1 MLILLTFQITQS
13 LESQV
18 SKLSNTTTTHT
29 NTSAS
34 DSNHSMYDNLNN
46 GKNKRDYATQKGK
59 TSEPDLLG
67 DLNNLNNPSALQT
80 VHGDFRLPSKQLDFP
95 DVNVHF
101 SRPSLPLMPMKAA
114 SAFGQLDF
122 PDVNV
127 HFSRPSLPLMPMK
140 AASAFG
146 HVTTR
151 RDSLDG
157 QSYQKRS
164 KQMAFRMTPVPF
176 PSQKMKNLKWIKL
189 QDSIVGKCN
198 GFFIVTNVIPS
209 ILSQFIGNHYV
220 MGLFTY
226 SHHFSI
232 ECHPQFTLYQV
243 LQLSS

>member
-18 SKLSNTTTTHT
+18 SKSSNTTTTHT

-34 DSNHSMYDNLNN
+34 DNNHSMYDNLNN
-46 GKNKRDYATQKGK
+46 GKNNRDCATKKGK

-67 DLNNLNNPSALQT
+67 GLNDLNNPSALPS
-80 VHGDFRLPSKQLDFP
+80 VHGDFRLPSKQMDFP

-101 SRPSLPLMPMKAA
+101 SRPSLPLMP
-114 SAFGQLDF
+114 
-122 PDVNV
+122 V
-127 HFSRPSLPLMPMK
+127 K

-157 QSYQKRS
+157 RSYQKRS
-164 KQMAFRMTPVPF
+164 KRMAFRMMPVPF
-176 PSQKMKNLKWIKL
+176 PSRKMKNLKWIKL

-198 GFFIVTNVIPS
+198 GYFIVTNVIPS
-209 ILSQFIGNHYV
+209 VLSQFIGNHYV

-243 LQLSS
+243 L

>member
-1 MLILLTFQITQS
+1 MLILLTFQINQS
-13 LESQV
+13 LESRV
-18 SKLSNTTTTHT
+18 SKSSNTTTTRT

-34 DSNHSMYDNLNN
+34 DNHHSMYDNLNN
-46 GKNKRDYATQKGK
+46 GKNNRDYAPKKGK

-80 VHGDFRLPSKQLDFP
+80 VHGDFRLPPKQMDFP

-101 SRPSLPLMPMKAA
+101 SRPSLPLMPVKAA
-114 SAFGQLDF
+114 SAFD
-122 PDVNV
+122 
-127 HFSRPSLPLMPMK
+127 
-140 AASAFG
+140 

-157 QSYQKRS
+157 RSYQKRS

-176 PSQKMKNLKWIKL
+176 PSRKMKNLKWIKL

-198 GFFIVTNVIPS
+198 GFFIVTNVVPN
-209 ILSQFIGNHYV
+209 ILSQFIGNHV

-232 ECHPQFTLYQV
+232 ECHPQFTVYQV
-243 LQLSS
+243 L